1 MIAAPVTYEVD
12 GEQYVAVLAS
22 WCPSINAVFLAL
34 LQDEGS
40 SVLAATGRVS
50 RLSSGWNYKNRLAGG
65 SGQAD
70 VVGSTVTLPLGA
82 DEAMPV

>member
-1 MIAAPVTYEVD
+1 
-12 GEQYVAVLAS
+12 
-22 WCPSINAVFLAL
+22 LAL

-50 RLSSGWNYKNRLAGG
+50 RLSSGWNYKNRMAGVT
-65 SGQAD
+65 GQAD

-82 DEAMPV
+82 DEAIPV